1 MDTHIQG
8 VALLIL
14 LAAALWGAANLAAPV
29 VDEALSD
36 EGAII
41 ARSPDPDSLDQRIGE
56 SLETFEAPLT
66 FEEVSTL
73 QWLLGEEGFLDPD
86 NDVDGL
92 LGPITE
98 EAIVRAKATFAIPT
112 AADRVLLSLLQGRNA
127 DLLGSVDNAQ
137 TAAGQSGQ

>member
-1 MDTHIQG
+1 MDTHIRG

-14 LAAALWGAANLAAPV
+14 LAAALWGAVRLAAPV
-29 VDEALSD
+29 VDEALGD

-41 ARSPDPDSLDQRIGE
+41 ARSPDEDGLSQRIGE

-66 FEEVSTL
+66 SDEVSTL
-73 QWLLGEEGFLDPD
+73 QWLLGVEGFLDPD

-98 EAIVRAKATFAIPT
+98 EAITRAKATFAIPT
-112 AADRVLLSLLQGRNA
+112 ASDRVLLSLLEGRNTA
-127 DLLGSVDNAQ
+127 LFGTVDSTQTTPAQ
-137 TAAGQSGQ
+137 